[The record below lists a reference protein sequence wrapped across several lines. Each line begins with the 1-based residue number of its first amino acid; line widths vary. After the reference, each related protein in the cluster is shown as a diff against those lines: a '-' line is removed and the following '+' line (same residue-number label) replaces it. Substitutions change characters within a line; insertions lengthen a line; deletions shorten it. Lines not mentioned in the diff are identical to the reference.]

1 MKKIDTLAKEIQ
13 LFEVEYTKQY
23 NRDEEIN
30 KEKYFKL
37 VKKINELKIEDF
49 NSSEKCEHFY
59 RYWNQD
65 TRMAE
70 RFVISNSFKGN
81 HIDLNFFLIL
91 SNDFIGAINWLKK

>member
-49 NSSEKCEHFY
+49 NSSENVNIF
-59 RYWNQD
+59 
-65 TRMAE
+65 
-70 RFVISNSFKGN
+70 
-81 HIDLNFFLIL
+81 ID
-91 SNDFIGAINWLKK
+91 IGIKTQEWLKDL